1 MLYLRA
7 RSVNFFVKT
16 TGDLLENIPHTT
28 SFCQHRF
35 FFTLIKENMTGIRPY
50 MYNVMDFLVV
60 FFFMVNDLECFVRKT
75 ERKKNQKHFFIL
87 INLYFMFEGKDQMYM
102 FCDVSHKCMY
112 FFFFNYI
119 NLRVIYHSVELHK
132 LL

>member
-1 MLYLRA
+1 
-7 RSVNFFVKT
+7 
-16 TGDLLENIPHTT
+16 
-28 SFCQHRF
+28 
-35 FFTLIKENMTGIRPY
+35 MTGIRPY

-60 FFFMVNDLECFVRKT
+60 FFFKVNDLECFVRKT

-112 FFFFNYI
+112 FFFQI
-119 NLRVIYHSVELHK
+119 ILI
-132 LL
+132 